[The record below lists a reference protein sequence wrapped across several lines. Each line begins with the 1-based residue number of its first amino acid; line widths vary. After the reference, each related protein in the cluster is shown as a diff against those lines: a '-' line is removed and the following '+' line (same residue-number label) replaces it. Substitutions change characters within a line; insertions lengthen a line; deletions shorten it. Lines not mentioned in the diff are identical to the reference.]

1 MRERAAV
8 PDVPTSLCCVPA
20 LGRTGVGRAPGEG
33 RGAEAAPP
41 CWAVPFPGGS
51 SAQPAPRPVGRLPP
65 PRPKCHPQ
73 NSLLPILHPKADTA
87 SHFVWL
93 WEGRGRCGVLSDLQW
108 YTSGGGA
115 VTLLFLLFFGGG
127 WGGSGGD
134 PYLILFTSHS
144 APRRRIKPP
153 PELSNRAKAG

>member
-1 MRERAAV
+1 M
-8 PDVPTSLCCVPA
+8 
-20 LGRTGVGRAPGEG
+20 LGCPL
-33 RGAEAAPP
+33 
-41 CWAVPFPGGS
+41 PGGS

-108 YTSGGGA
+108 YTSGGGGCHA
-115 VTLLFLLFFGGG
+115 SISSFFRGGG
-127 WGGSGGD
+127 GGVAEE
-134 PYLILFTSHS
+134 IH
-144 APRRRIKPP
+144 I
-153 PELSNRAKAG
+153 